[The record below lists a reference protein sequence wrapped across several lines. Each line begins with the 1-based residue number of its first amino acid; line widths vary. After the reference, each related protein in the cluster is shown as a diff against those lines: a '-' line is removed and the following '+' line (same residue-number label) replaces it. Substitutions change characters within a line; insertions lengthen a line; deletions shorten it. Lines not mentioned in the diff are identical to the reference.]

1 MGKRDRD
8 EIALIRE
15 IVEKYR
21 AELPSGSPMDGRIN
35 NALKTLDDMLK
46 EKEEL
51 TVETPMGTMIA
62 YVLCDPS
69 NPGILIDL
77 HRQGY
82 ESDAPLC
89 MAEYTETEGDAEG
102 PHLITRVWEDV
113 RSMEYTDRIIH
124 EKMDEFFRGEMDD
137 E

>member
-1 MGKRDRD
+1 MEKRDRD

-21 AELPSGSPMDGRIN
+21 AELPGGSPMDGRII
-35 NALKTLDDMLK
+35 NAIKTLDGMLQETGK
-46 EKEEL
+46 L

-62 YVLCDPS
+62 YALCDPS
-69 NPGILIDL
+69 DPGILIDL

-89 MAEYTETEGDAEG
+89 MVEYTEAEGDAEG

-124 EKMDEFFRGEMDD
+124 EKMDEFFRGEMED